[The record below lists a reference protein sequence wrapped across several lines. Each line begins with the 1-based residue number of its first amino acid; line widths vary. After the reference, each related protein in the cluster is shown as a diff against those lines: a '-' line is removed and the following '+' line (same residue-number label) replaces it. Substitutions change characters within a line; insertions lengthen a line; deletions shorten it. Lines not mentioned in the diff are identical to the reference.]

1 MKFRWNKKYLYWGMT
16 AFSVISASLL
26 FYFLIFRM
34 HVFFSG
40 LKKLASILMPVIC
53 GAIIAYLLIPVVNFQ
68 ERKIYHVLE
77 EKYHFNMSKKHK
89 KIIRYFC
96 IAFALIFAGLVIYSL
111 LAMIIPSILE
121 SVISIIHDFPRYIE
135 NINHWLESILKDNPE
150 WQTAFFDYFL
160 NRYSPRIETFLN
172 MEVLP
177 QIKQILQSLTTGVFG
192 TLVFIKN
199 LLIGLIIS
207 VYLMAGKEEFVTQS
221 KMFVY
226 AIFDAEKANG
236 IVRAFRFTNKTFGGF
251 INGKII
257 DSIIIGILCYIGTS
271 IIGTP
276 YGLLVSVV
284 VGVTNVIPFFGP
296 YLGAIPSAFIILMVN
311 PMHCLYFLI
320 FIILLQQ
327 FDGNILGPKILGGS
341 TGLSSFMVIVAILL
355 FGGLFGIPGMI
366 IGVPLWAVFMAG
378 IKFIRNHE
386 LKKKEMPIEES
397 FYQDI
402 DYINPQN
409 LKPVHLSEEKFC
421 SEELQS
427 KKYVTKEEKEEKE
440 EK

>member
-16 AFSVISASLL
+16 AFAVISASLL
-26 FYFLIFRM
+26 FYFIIFRM
-34 HVFFSG
+34 DIFLG
-40 LKKLASILMPVIC
+40 RIKNLAGILMPVIC
-53 GAIIAYLLIPVVNFQ
+53 GAIIAYLLIPIVNFQ
-68 ERKIYHVLE
+68 ERKIYHILE
-77 EKYHFNMSKKHK
+77 EKQHLSLDKKHR
-89 KIIRYFC
+89 KIVRY
-96 IAFALIFAGLVIYSL
+96 ISIGFALIFAFLIIYSL

-121 SVISIIHDFPRYIE
+121 SIISIINDSPRYVQ
-135 NINHWLESILKDNPE
+135 NIKHWLESILKDNPE
-150 WQTAFFDYFL
+150 WQTTVFDYL
-160 NRYSPRIETFLN
+160 NRYSPKIETFLN
-172 MEVLP
+172 VEVLP
-177 QIKQILQSLTTGVFG
+177 QIKQVLQSLTTGVFG

-226 AIFDAEKANG
+226 ALFDAEKANS
-236 IVRAFRFTNKTFGGF
+236 IVRAFRFIHRTFSGF
-251 INGKII
+251 ISGKII
-257 DSIIIGILCYIGTS
+257 DSVIIGILCYIGTS

-320 FIILLQQ
+320 FILLLQQ
-327 FDGNILGPKILGGS
+327 FDGNILGPKILGNS

-355 FGGLFGIPGMI
+355 FGGLMGIPGMI

-378 IKFIRNHE
+378 IKYFRNHE
-386 LKKKEMPIEES
+386 LRKKSMPTEES
-397 FYQDI
+397 FYENM
-402 DYINPQN
+402 DYINPET
-409 LKPVHLSEEKFC
+409 LKPISF
-421 SEELQS
+421 S
-427 KKYVTKEEKEEKE
+427 KKEQQDAPASGKEEEKEENN
-440 EK
+440 

>member
-16 AFSVISASLL
+16 AFTVISASLL

-34 HVFFSG
+34 DVFFSG
-40 LKKLASILMPVIC
+40 LKRLTNILMPVIC

-68 ERKIYHVLE
+68 ERKIYYILE
-77 EKYHFNMSKKHK
+77 DKRHLTLDKKHK
-89 KIIRYFC
+89 KIIRYLC
-96 IAFALIFAGLVIYSL
+96 IALALIFAGLVIYSL
-111 LAMIIPSILE
+111 LAMIMPSILE
-121 SVISIIHDFPRYIE
+121 SIISIINDSPRYVQ
-135 NINHWLESILKDNPE
+135 NIRHWLESLLKDNPE
-150 WQTAFFDYFL
+150 WQTTVFDYL
-160 NRYSPRIETFLN
+160 NRYSPKVESFLN
-172 MEVLP
+172 REVLP

-207 VYLMAGKEEFVTQS
+207 IYLMAGKEGFVTQS

-226 AIFDAEKANG
+226 AIFDTEKANS
-236 IVRAFRFTNKTFGGF
+236 IVKAFRFTHRTFGDF

-276 YGLLVSVV
+276 YRLLVSVV
-284 VGVTNVIPFFGP
+284 VGVTNIIPFFGP

-320 FIILLQQ
+320 FILLLQQ
-327 FDGNILGPKILGGS
+327 FDGNILGPKILGDS

-355 FGGLFGIPGMI
+355 FGGLMGIPGMI

-378 IKFIRNHE
+378 LKCLRNHE
-386 LKKKEMPIEES
+386 LKKKSMPTEES
-397 FYQDI
+397 FYEDI
-402 DYINPQN
+402 AYINPETLN
-409 LKPVHLSEEKFC
+409 PIPFLKEKNQPKK
-421 SEELQS
+421 SQS
-427 KKYVTKEEKEEKE
+427 IEKNKKEEEDQ
-440 EK
+440 

>member
-16 AFSVISASLL
+16 AFAVISASLL
-26 FYFLIFRM
+26 FYFIIFRM
-34 HVFFSG
+34 DIFLG
-40 LKKLASILMPVIC
+40 RIKNLAGILMPVIC
-53 GAIIAYLLIPVVNFQ
+53 GAIIAYLLIPIVNFQ
-68 ERKIYHVLE
+68 ERKIYHILE
-77 EKYHFNMSKKHK
+77 EKQHLSLDKKHR
-89 KIIRYFC
+89 KIVRY
-96 IAFALIFAGLVIYSL
+96 ISIGFALIFAFLIIYSL

-121 SVISIIHDFPRYIE
+121 SIISIINDSPRYVQ
-135 NINHWLESILKDNPE
+135 NIKHWLESILKDNPE
-150 WQTAFFDYFL
+150 WQTTVFDYL
-160 NRYSPRIETFLN
+160 NRYSPKIETFLN
-172 MEVLP
+172 VEVLP
-177 QIKQILQSLTTGVFG
+177 QIKQVLQSLTTGVFG

-226 AIFDAEKANG
+226 ALFDAEKANS
-236 IVRAFRFTNKTFGGF
+236 IVRAFRFIHRTFSGF
-251 INGKII
+251 ISGKII
-257 DSIIIGILCYIGTS
+257 DSVIIGILCYIGTS

-320 FIILLQQ
+320 FILLLQQ
-327 FDGNILGPKILGGS
+327 FDGNILGPKILGNS

-355 FGGLFGIPGMI
+355 FGGLMGIPGMI

-378 IKFIRNHE
+378 IKYFRNHE
-386 LKKKEMPIEES
+386 LRKKSMPTEES
-397 FYQDI
+397 FYENV
-402 DYINPQN
+402 DYINPET
-409 LKPVHLSEEKFC
+409 LKPISF
-421 SEELQS
+421 S
-427 KKYVTKEEKEEKE
+427 KKEQQDAPASGKEEEKEENN
-440 EK
+440 